1 MKWWLR
7 GFQIDTSSYSLFYCC
22 VHAEHNIVNKLW
34 LSDEYWGVWT
44 CIYICMWSHMVHN
57 YVFQVNNIHCI
68 YITKIKIIKN
78 TETGIQLWEKVCIS
92 FVLTSWITIINKEKD
107 FAHGEHRMP

>member
-1 MKWWLR
+1 MSIEVF
-7 GFQIDTSSYSLFYCC
+7 G
-22 VHAEHNIVNKLW
+22 HAF
-34 LSDEYWGVWT
+34 T
-44 CIYICMWSHMVHN
+44 CMWSNMVHN

-68 YITKIKIIKN
+68 YIIKIKIIKY